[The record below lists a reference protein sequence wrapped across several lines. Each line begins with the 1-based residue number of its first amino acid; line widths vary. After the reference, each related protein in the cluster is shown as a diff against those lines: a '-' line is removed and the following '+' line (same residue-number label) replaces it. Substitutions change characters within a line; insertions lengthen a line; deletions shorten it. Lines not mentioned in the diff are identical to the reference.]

1 MSIVIEQLVVK
12 ESSGKWG
19 SPHLLEQIKNNISMS
34 NADFLIICSK
44 PEENILSQIQDYIA
58 RFPENMV
65 GADIHLFSQNPVF
78 LQHLRKLPNEDSYEM
93 TDTLQFLVELTP
105 KPTSTYLERDP
116 HMLLEEM
123 GQYQLYNVSF
133 LKNYFEERIN
143 ETTLIDIFH
152 QAKMVWKHSVL
163 EETKINEAK
172 NQVANN
178 YRITDMVDCWEFY
191 RKLENNYT
199 SLRLELLDFDK
210 NLFNYL
216 IRTKLGPTF
225 QKQLMSG
232 NLTEATEAIEALT
245 VFLEDNDKHLVSE
258 LVSLGY
264 FYLQVPVKEYPEWG
278 NNKAFSNAYLKF
290 LKILFEKMHY
300 QTKQYNLRF
309 YRRATNAVYKAVGL
323 NSLKPIAKC
332 YKLYF

>member
-93 TDTLQFLVELTP
+93 TDTLQFLAELTP

-133 LKNYFEERIN
+133 L
-143 ETTLIDIFH
+143 
-152 QAKMVWKHSVL
+152 
-163 EETKINEAK
+163 
-172 NQVANN
+172 
-178 YRITDMVDCWEFY
+178 
-191 RKLENNYT
+191 
-199 SLRLELLDFDK
+199 
-210 NLFNYL
+210 
-216 IRTKLGPTF
+216 
-225 QKQLMSG
+225 
-232 NLTEATEAIEALT
+232 
-245 VFLEDNDKHLVSE
+245 
-258 LVSLGY
+258 
-264 FYLQVPVKEYPEWG
+264 
-278 NNKAFSNAYLKF
+278 
-290 LKILFEKMHY
+290 
-300 QTKQYNLRF
+300 
-309 YRRATNAVYKAVGL
+309 
-323 NSLKPIAKC
+323 
-332 YKLYF
+332 